1 MLYTYVCYWN
11 RFQYKNIIQITFHVV
26 KQYHTWPT
34 SKDIYLL
41 IIKLFLCLFL
51 FCLNFILFHDAHLLL
66 RCLTDLVC
74 SILKYIY
81 SDLVYLKIQKSNDSK
96 VVLFRWLRAMLLSLR
111 NEEKSGQLLS
121 DLHILQ
127 EHG

>member
-1 MLYTYVCYWN
+1 M
-11 RFQYKNIIQITFHVV
+11 FQYINIIQITFHVV
-26 KQYHTWPT
+26 KQSHTWAT

-41 IIKLFLCLFL
+41 FIKLFLWLVLFY
-51 FCLNFILFHDAHLLL
+51 FNFILFHDAHLLL
-66 RCLTDLVC
+66 RCLTDLVY

-127 EHG
+127 VHG

>member
-1 MLYTYVCYWN
+1 M
-11 RFQYKNIIQITFHVV
+11 FQYINIIQITFHVV
-26 KQYHTWPT
+26 KQSHTWAT

-41 IIKLFLCLFL
+41 FIKLFLWLVLFY
-51 FCLNFILFHDAHLLL
+51 FNFILFHDAHLLL
-66 RCLTDLVC
+66 RCLTALVY

-81 SDLVYLKIQKSNDSK
+81 SDLVYLKIQKSNASK

-111 NEEKSGQLLS
+111 NKEKSGQYLGLLS

-127 EHG
+127 VHG